1 MSEKLKRLA
10 SKVEERFGDS
20 LTRLPSLKY
29 ELTYEVPSARLLEV
43 CTALRDDDGF
53 RFEQL
58 IDVCGVDYLGYGE
71 TEWVT
76 EDATDR
82 GFSRGV
88 HRELPHQEPN
98 YDRRFAVVYHLLSL
112 ELNHRIRLKVFCST
126 DDPPVVP
133 SVNGIWAAANWFERE
148 AFDMFGILFDGH
160 PDMRRILTDYGFVG
174 HPFRK
179 DFPLTG
185 HVEVRFD
192 PEKGRVVYQP
202 ITIEH
207 RTLVPRVIRRDH
219 RYMNRLDHQTDV
231 APRTETEKASKAA
244 NAERGKSGNA

>member
-1 MSEKLKRLA
+1 MPEKLTRLA
-10 SKVEERFGDS
+10 SKVEERFGET
-20 LTRLPSLKY
+20 LVRLPSLHY
-29 ELTYEVPSARLLEV
+29 ELSYEVSSGELLAV
-43 CTALRDDDGF
+43 CSALRDEEGF
-53 RFEQL
+53 RFDQL
-58 IDVCGVDYLGYGE
+58 MDVCGVDHLNYGK

-76 EDATDR
+76 EDATDK

-98 YDRRFAVVYHLLSL
+98 FARRFAVVYHLLSV
-112 ELNHRIRLKVFCST
+112 EMNHRIRLKVFCGADET
-126 DDPPVVP
+126 PVVP
-133 SVNGIWAAANWFERE
+133 SVNGIWASANWFERE
-148 AFDMFGILFDGH
+148 TFDMFGILFDGH

-202 ITIEH
+202 VTIEQ

-219 RYMNRLDHQTDV
+219 RYMDKLKHQADI
-231 APRTETEKASKAA
+231 APKAEIEKAVQ
-244 NAERGKSGNA
+244 GKTGNA

>member
-10 SKVEERFGDS
+10 NRIEERFGDAV
-20 LTRLPSLKY
+20 TRLSSLPH
-29 ELTYEVPSARLLEV
+29 ELAYEVKIDQLRDV
-43 CTALRDDDGF
+43 CKALRDEDEF
-53 RFEQL
+53 KFEQL
-58 IDVCGVDYLGYGE
+58 MDACGVDYLGYGQD
-71 TEWVT
+71 EWVT
-76 EDATDR
+76 EDATDT

-88 HRELPHQEPN
+88 SRELPRGEAN

-112 ELNHRIRLKVFCST
+112 THNHRVRLKVFCGAEE
-126 DDPPVVP
+126 PPMVP
-133 SVNGIWAAANWFERE
+133 SVHSIWNSVNWFERE
-148 AFDMFGILFDGH
+148 AFDLFGILFDGH

-202 ITIEH
+202 ITIEP
-207 RTLVPRVIRRDH
+207 RVLVPRVIRHDH
-219 RYMNRLDHQTDV
+219 RYMDRLKQQSDN
-231 APRTETEKASKAA
+231 APPAGEEKSSSQEKT
-244 NAERGKSGNA
+244 GNA

>member
-10 SKVEERFGDS
+10 DRVEERFGDV
-20 LTRLPSLKY
+20 LVRLPSLPH
-29 ELTYEVPSARLLEV
+29 ELAFEVPAANLLET
-43 CTALRDDDGF
+43 CRALRDEEGF

-58 IDVCGVDYLGYGE
+58 IDVCGIDHLGYGNA
-71 TEWVT
+71 EWVT
-76 EDATDR
+76 EDATDT

-88 HRELPHQEPN
+88 HRELPHTEPN
-98 YDRRFAVVYHLLSL
+98 YARRFAVVYHLLSVT
-112 ELNHRIRLKVFCST
+112 LNQRIRLKVFC
-126 DDPPVVP
+126 DAGDPPVVP
-133 SVNGIWAAANWFERE
+133 SIDGIWSAANWFERE

-174 HPFRK
+174 YPFRK

-207 RTLVPRVIRRDH
+207 RTLVPRVIRHDH
-219 RYMNRLDHQTDV
+219 RYAERLDHQTDV
-231 APRTETEKASKAA
+231 APKTETEK
-244 NAERGKSGNA
+244 SGNA